1 MKKTIKLAI
10 IGYGQRG
17 KGLLTG
23 ILTTMA
29 EMDIEIVGVCD
40 FYEIGRRLLQNTYR
54 INLERHLF
62 VLPTIVNYYS
72 GKKSMQF

>member
-1 MKKTIKLAI
+1 MKETIKLAI

-40 FYEIGRRLLQNTYR
+40 FYEDRAKAAAEYVQDKL
-54 INLERHLF
+54 RHLF

>member
-1 MKKTIKLAI
+1 MKETIKLAI

-29 EMDIEIVGVCD
+29 EMDIEIVGV
-40 FYEIGRRLLQNTYR
+40 
-54 INLERHLF
+54 
-62 VLPTIVNYYS
+62 
-72 GKKSMQF
+72 